1 MKLVVA
7 IIKPFKLDEVRQA
20 LTAIGVHGMTVTEVK
35 GYGRQKGHTEIYRG
49 AEYVVNFLPKLRIE
63 IAVASD
69 IAEKA
74 VGVITA
80 NARTGQIGDGK
91 IFVTPIDHALQ
102 NPHRRDRQRR
112 ALRFQ
117 YFNARRQRCRRAS
130 RDSQETT
137 TRRGNSMGAPSYR
150 AASNAALTL
159 LAANFLLTTPA
170 SAETSAINPADTAW
184 MIVATA
190 LVLMMTIPG
199 LALFYSG
206 MVRKKNVLA
215 TMAQSLAAVA
225 MISILWVAFGYSLA
239 FVGDG
244 PWIGSLDRWFLVG
257 MTMDSVNPAAKTI
270 PEALFMLYQMTFAI
284 ITVALVAG
292 AVADRMRFS
301 AYLLF
306 SAGWFMFAYV
316 PLAHWVWGG
325 GFLATMGV
333 LDFAGGLVVHLSAGV
348 GGLVAAK
355 VMGRRHGYG
364 SENLA
369 PFDLSLAVMGT
380 GLLWVGWFGF
390 NGGSALAANS
400 RAVMAITATHLAAC
414 AGALT
419 WAAIEWATRRKPSV
433 LGMISGAIAG
443 LGTIT
448 PASGFVAP
456 WHGVII
462 GVVAGTLCFWAC
474 TWLKQRLQYDDS
486 LDVFGVHGIGG
497 MTGTLL
503 AGVFAVSAIGGTSG
517 LLEGN
522 PQQVLIQLYG
532 VAATLV
538 WSGGVTFVLLKLVSV
553 FVPLRV
559 SLQQELEGLDIS
571 QHGEALQ

>member
-1 MKLVVA
+1 MKSLSRLAALALLAGFATPAFAEMVA
-7 IIKPFKLDEVRQA
+7 PA
-20 LTAIGVHGMTVTEVK
+20 A
-35 GYGRQKGHTEIYRG
+35 
-49 AEYVVNFLPKLRIE
+49 
-63 IAVASD
+63 
-69 IAEKA
+69 
-74 VGVITA
+74 
-80 NARTGQIGDGK
+80 
-91 IFVTPIDHALQ
+91 
-102 NPHRRDRQRR
+102 
-112 ALRFQ
+112 
-117 YFNARRQRCRRAS
+117 
-130 RDSQETT
+130 
-137 TRRGNSMGAPSYR
+137 
-150 AASNAALTL
+150 AASKIDAG
-159 LAANFLLTTPA
+159 
-170 SAETSAINPADTAW
+170 DTAW
-184 MIVATA
+184 MIAATA
-190 LVLMMTIPG
+190 LVLLMTIPG
-199 LALFYSG
+199 LALFYCG

-215 TMAQSLAAVA
+215 TMAQSFASVVVVSLLWAA
-225 MISILWVAFGYSLA
+225 LGYTLA
-239 FVGDG
+239 FTGDA
-244 PWIGSLDRWFLVG
+244 PVIGTLERLFLHG
-257 MTMDSVNPAAKTI
+257 MGMESVNAAAKTI

-306 SAGWFMFAYV
+306 SIGWFIFAYV

-369 PFDLSLAVMGT
+369 PFDLSLAVIGT
-380 GLLWVGWFGF
+380 GMLWVGWFGF
-390 NGGSALAANS
+390 NGGSALAAS
-400 RAVMAITATHLAAC
+400 PRAVMAITATHLAAC

-419 WAAIEWATRRKPSV
+419 WGAIEWATRRKPSV

-448 PASGFVAP
+448 PASGYVAP

-474 TWLKQRLQYDDS
+474 TWLKQRLNYDDS

-503 AGVFAVSAIGGTSG
+503 AGVFATSAIGGTAG
-517 LLEGN
+517 LLEGH
-522 PQQVLIQLYG
+522 PQQLLIQLYG
-532 VAATLV
+532 VTVTFVWAA
-538 WSGGVTFVLLKLVSV
+538 GVSFVLLKLVAL

-559 SLQQELEGLDIS
+559 SREHELEGLDIS

>member
-1 MKLVVA
+1 M
-7 IIKPFKLDEVRQA
+7 
-20 LTAIGVHGMTVTEVK
+20 
-35 GYGRQKGHTEIYRG
+35 
-49 AEYVVNFLPKLRIE
+49 
-63 IAVASD
+63 
-69 IAEKA
+69 
-74 VGVITA
+74 
-80 NARTGQIGDGK
+80 AR
-91 IFVTPIDHALQ
+91 LL
-102 NPHRRDRQRR
+102 RR
-112 ALRFQ
+112 A
-117 YFNARRQRCRRAS
+117 AA
-130 RDSQETT
+130 
-137 TRRGNSMGAPSYR
+137 MAAPVGLVSI
-150 AASNAALTL
+150 AAAPAHAA
-159 LAANFLLTTPA
+159 
-170 SAETSAINPADTAW
+170 ESAINAADTAW

-225 MISILWVAFGYSLA
+225 LISILWVAFGYSLC

-244 PWIGSLDRWFLVG
+244 PWIGSLDRWFLAG

-270 PEALFMLYQMTFAI
+270 PEALFMLYQMTFAV

-292 AVADRMRFS
+292 SVADRMRFS
-301 AYLLF
+301 AYLMF
-306 SAGWFMFAYV
+306 SVAWFVFVYI

-325 GFLATMGV
+325 GFLNRLGV
-333 LDFAGGLVVHLSAGV
+333 LDFAGGLVVHLSAGA
-348 GGLVAAK
+348 GGLVAAW

-364 SENLA
+364 SENLS

-390 NGGSALAANS
+390 NGGSAFAANS
-400 RAVMAITATHLAAC
+400 HAVMAIIATHLSAC

-419 WAAIEWATRRKPSV
+419 WGAIEWSTRRKPSV
-433 LGMISGAIAG
+433 LGMISGAVAG

-456 WHGVII
+456 GHGIVIGVIAG
-462 GVVAGTLCFWAC
+462 GVCYWAC
-474 TWLKQRLQYDDS
+474 TWLKHRFDYDDS

-497 MTGTLL
+497 LTGTLL
-503 AGVFAVSAIGGTSG
+503 AGVFATSAIGGTAG
-517 LLEGN
+517 LIEGA
-522 PQQVLIQLYG
+522 PQQVLIQLAG
-532 VAATLV
+532 IAVTFA
-538 WSGGVTFVLLKLVSV
+538 WSAGISFVLLKLVSL

-559 SLQQELEGLDIS
+559 SREQELEGLDIT

>member
-1 MKLVVA
+1 MDCRVRPGNDGIIVASGNDARSAINKTYQAGGNIIMGAHSCRAATLAAPTVFAA
-7 IIKPFKLDEVRQA
+7 IISF
-20 LTAIGVHGMTVTEVK
+20 
-35 GYGRQKGHTEIYRG
+35 
-49 AEYVVNFLPKLRIE
+49 
-63 IAVASD
+63 
-69 IAEKA
+69 
-74 VGVITA
+74 
-80 NARTGQIGDGK
+80 
-91 IFVTPIDHALQ
+91 
-102 NPHRRDRQRR
+102 
-112 ALRFQ
+112 
-117 YFNARRQRCRRAS
+117 
-130 RDSQETT
+130 
-137 TRRGNSMGAPSYR
+137 
-150 AASNAALTL
+150 
-159 LAANFLLTTPA
+159 TTPA
-170 SAETSAINPADTAW
+170 FAEASTAISAADTAW

-190 LVLMMTIPG
+190 FVPMMTIPG

-225 MISILWVAFGYSLA
+225 LISILWVAFGYSLA

-244 PWIGSLDRWFLVG
+244 PWIGSLDRWFLAG
-257 MTMDSVNPAAKTI
+257 MEMDSVNPLAKTI
-270 PEALFMLYQMTFAI
+270 PEVLFMLYQMTFAI

-292 AVADRMRFS
+292 AAADRMRFS

-306 SAGWFMFAYV
+306 CVGWFMFVYV

-325 GFLATMGV
+325 GFLGTMGV
-333 LDFAGGLVVHLSAGV
+333 IDFAGGLVVHLSAGI

-355 VMGRRHGYG
+355 VMGRRLGYG

-369 PFDLSLAVMGT
+369 PFDLSLAVIGT

-400 RAVMAITATHLAAC
+400 RAAMAITATHLAAC

-419 WAAIEWATRRKPSV
+419 WGAIEWSTRRKPSV

-456 WHGVII
+456 WHGIVIGI
-462 GVVAGTLCFWAC
+462 VAGSVCFWSC
-474 TWLKQRLQYDDS
+474 TSLKRRFDYDDS

-503 AGVFAVSAIGGTSG
+503 AGVFATAAIGGTSG
-517 LLEGN
+517 LIEGN
-522 PQQVLIQLYG
+522 PNQVLLQLYG
-532 VAATLV
+532 VAVTLA
-538 WSGGVTFVLLKLVSV
+538 WSGGVTFILLKMVGA

-559 SLQQELEGLDIS
+559 SQQQELEGLDIS

>member
-1 MKLVVA
+1 
-7 IIKPFKLDEVRQA
+7 
-20 LTAIGVHGMTVTEVK
+20 
-35 GYGRQKGHTEIYRG
+35 
-49 AEYVVNFLPKLRIE
+49 
-63 IAVASD
+63 
-69 IAEKA
+69 
-74 VGVITA
+74 
-80 NARTGQIGDGK
+80 
-91 IFVTPIDHALQ
+91 
-102 NPHRRDRQRR
+102 
-112 ALRFQ
+112 
-117 YFNARRQRCRRAS
+117 
-130 RDSQETT
+130 
-137 TRRGNSMGAPSYR
+137 MGALSYR
-150 AASNAALTL
+150 AAATAALIT
-159 LAANFLLTTPA
+159 LAAGSLATPA
-170 SAETSAINPADTAW
+170 LAAEASTISAADTAW

-206 MVRKKNVLA
+206 MVRKKNILA

-244 PWIGSLDRWFLVG
+244 PWIGTLDRWFLIG
-257 MTMDSVNPAAKTI
+257 MTMESVNSAAKTI

-292 AVADRMRFS
+292 SVADRMRFS

-306 SAGWFMFAYV
+306 SVGWFTFVYV

-333 LDFAGGLVVHLSAGV
+333 MDFAGGLVVHLSAGI
-348 GGLVAAK
+348 GGLVAAA

-369 PFDLSLAVMGT
+369 PFDLSLAVIGT

-414 AGALT
+414 AGALA
-419 WAAIEWATRRKPSV
+419 WGAIEWATRRKPSV
-433 LGMISGAIAG
+433 LGMISGAVAG
-443 LGTIT
+443 LCTIT

-456 WHGVII
+456 WHGVVI
-462 GVVAGTLCFWAC
+462 GLIAGTICFWAC
-474 TWLKQRLQYDDS
+474 TWLKQRFKYDDS

-497 MTGTLL
+497 LTGTFL
-503 AGVFAVSAIGGTSG
+503 AGVFAVNAIGGTSG

-522 PQQVLIQLYG
+522 PQQVLIQFYG
-532 VAATLV
+532 IAVTLV
-538 WSGGVTFVLLKLVSV
+538 WSAGITFVLLKLVGA
-553 FVPLRV
+553 FTPLRV
-559 SLQQELEGLDIS
+559 SVQQELEGLDIS